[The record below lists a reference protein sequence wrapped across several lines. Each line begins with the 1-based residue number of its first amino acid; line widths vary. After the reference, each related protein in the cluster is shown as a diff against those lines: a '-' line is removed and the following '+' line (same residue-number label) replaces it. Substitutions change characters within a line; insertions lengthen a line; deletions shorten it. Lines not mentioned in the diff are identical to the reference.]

1 MSSIIPRGTVI
12 PAKKSSV
19 FTTHSDQQTV
29 IKIDV
34 YEGERTL
41 VKDNHNLGSFDM
53 TGIPPAA
60 KGVAKV
66 EVTFQIDEN
75 SILTVSAVD
84 KGTGK
89 KETITITN
97 GKSRLSKE
105 QIEKMIKESEKY
117 EKEDKAIRDRIEQ
130 INQLENYIHQMK
142 SSIEDNQKLGEKIS
156 ANDKKKIKEAITDT
170 QDWLN
175 SNPEADKDDVE
186 EKLKDL

>member
-1 MSSIIPRGTVI
+1 MQGGILGGEQSEETKDILLIDVTPLTLGIKVTGGIMSSIIPRGTVI

-66 EVTFQIDEN
+66 EVTF
-75 SILTVSAVD
+75 
-84 KGTGK
+84 
-89 KETITITN
+89 
-97 GKSRLSKE
+97 
-105 QIEKMIKESEKY
+105 
-117 EKEDKAIRDRIEQ
+117 
-130 INQLENYIHQMK
+130 
-142 SSIEDNQKLGEKIS
+142 
-156 ANDKKKIKEAITDT
+156 
-170 QDWLN
+170 
-175 SNPEADKDDVE
+175 
-186 EKLKDL
+186 